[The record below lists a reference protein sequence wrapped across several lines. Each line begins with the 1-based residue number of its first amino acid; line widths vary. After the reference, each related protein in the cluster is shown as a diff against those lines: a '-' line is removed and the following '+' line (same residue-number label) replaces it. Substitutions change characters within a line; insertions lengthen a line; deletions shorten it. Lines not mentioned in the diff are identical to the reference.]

1 MTSLQ
6 SITIKIAKHT
16 TRAQQQRQLNRALLY
31 LSKHGKHI
39 GSLILFGQQDN
50 AAILRQLPP
59 ILQPTSLQLEGCC
72 LQLQPSR
79 SIWYSRNFRGVL
91 GAAAG
96 VAARKQLRISNCS
109 VVDGS
114 TGLAAAVA
122 ELPAGLEQ
130 LGLNSVSFKDAG
142 SACFPTAALQQ
153 LQQLTYLELVGVR
166 FQSPDPE
173 AQALEPLQALTRLG
187 DVHIHPAF
195 GEGESVL
202 THSICAS
209 MLSGTRHLTCL
220 WLSHCSVE
228 PDALVDKLQL
238 QQLGLQ
244 VPCILV
250 GGAAGVTQLLSC
262 LQPLQ
267 HLTYLDLF
275 TSLQA
280 EEAATPYQ
288 RQPSQP

>member
-1 MTSLQ
+1 MTSGAPTATELAPTLLAIPEPCLLAVLQCCAAVDPRSLFNAARAHSRLYKAVTSLQ

-39 GSLILFGQQDN
+39 GSLILFGQQGN

-79 SIWYSRNFRGVL
+79 SIWYSRNFRGLL

-96 VAARKQLRISNCS
+96 VAALKQLQISNCS

-187 DVHIHPAF
+187 DVHIHP
-195 GEGESVL
+195 VL
-202 THSICAS
+202 GKERVSSHTAS
-209 MLSGTRHLTCL
+209 LPAC
-220 WLSHCSVE
+220 C
-228 PDALVDKLQL
+228 
-238 QQLGLQ
+238 
-244 VPCILV
+244 
-250 GGAAGVTQLLSC
+250 
-262 LQPLQ
+262 
-267 HLTYLDLF
+267 
-275 TSLQA
+275 QA
-280 EEAATPYQ
+280 HAT
-288 RQPSQP
+288 